1 MWDVLALMIVN
12 QMAKLY
18 PIVQI
23 ATMTTKTLLPPP
35 MRNPSRE
42 FKLSSCE
49 AQIPTTWIVLTKG
62 MFIES

>member
-1 MWDVLALMIVN
+1 M
-12 QMAKLY
+12 
-18 PIVQI
+18 QI

-42 FKLSSCE
+42 FELSSCE